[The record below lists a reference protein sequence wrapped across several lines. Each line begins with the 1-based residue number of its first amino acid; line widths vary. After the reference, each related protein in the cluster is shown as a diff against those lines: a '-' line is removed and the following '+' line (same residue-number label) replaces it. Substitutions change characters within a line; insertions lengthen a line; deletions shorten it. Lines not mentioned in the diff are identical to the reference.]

1 MSDERREYVITE
13 LLMRLLENDLD
24 DKAIAYVND
33 WLSNEPGAAVFYWD
47 FVKDYAA
54 IKMHMEGQLSG
65 AENDNLVSDAGV
77 SDLLIASLSE
87 AECNSPA
94 AEKSKP
100 VVSQEPMPAAS
111 KLSGFD
117 KFKKMQ
123 KIYHAALSVAAVLLL
138 MLLVYSQVF
147 PPKYCYPAAT
157 MVEQVA
163 AAWSDSSERIDSD
176 NRLFT
181 NTEPYILE
189 QGLVKLVYEQGV
201 DIVVEAPAEFTV
213 EKQGLTLKYGQ
224 LYSTVGLA
232 GQGFYIACPNARY
245 VDLGTEF
252 AVSVNKFGSS
262 ELHVLLGK
270 VEMAAGL
277 MGKSMCTR
285 IVHEGNAMAFDNT
298 NGKIDSIALRSN
310 DFARKIE
317 SDTQMVWRGQKSINL
332 ADIIGGGNGFGTG
345 QLEVGIYPQ
354 TGKVVNQYYGLTD
367 HSDSVYYR
375 VDGNSFVDGVFVP
388 DGGNGPV
395 IVSSEGHENSDI
407 IDTNGT
413 FWGCVQNGGIHYHQ
427 GELIKH
433 SLRLSGISYGDKD
446 NAAILMHAN
455 QGVTFDLKTI
465 RQSVPG
471 LEIDKFTA
479 ICGMSETVYD
489 KSVFVASKVPLQQ
502 DSKVQPEGIFYV
514 LVDGEARYVSDLVSP
529 ADEPKNIEVGIN
541 DSDRFLT
548 FIVCGSGDNAYIWS
562 LFARPELQF
571 SLE

>member
-24 DKAIAYVND
+24 DKAIAYIND
-33 WLSNEPGAAVFYWD
+33 WLANEPGAAVFYWD

-94 AEKSKP
+94 VEKQCP
-100 VVSQEPMPAAS
+100 LISQEPAPVVR

-117 KFKKMQ
+117 KFKKMHR
-123 KIYHAALSVAAVLLL
+123 IYHATLSVAAVLLL

-157 MVEQVA
+157 LTEQVTA
-163 AAWSDSSERIDSD
+163 VWSDRSEIIDTD

-189 QGLVKLVYEQGV
+189 NGLVKLVYEQGV
-201 DIVVEAPAEFTV
+201 EVIIEAPAEFTV
-213 EKQGLTLKYGQ
+213 DKQGLTLNYGQ
-224 LYSTVGLA
+224 LYSTVNQA

-252 AVSVNKFGSS
+252 AVAVNKAGSS

-270 VEMAAGL
+270 VQMAAGL
-277 MGKSMCTR
+277 GGKSMCTR
-285 IVHEGNAMAFDNT
+285 TVYEGSAMAFDNR
-298 NGKIDSIALRSN
+298 NGKVESIALRGN
-310 DFARKIE
+310 DFAREIE
-317 SDTQMVWRGQKSINL
+317 SGTKMVWRGQKSINL
-332 ADIIGGGNGFGTG
+332 ADIVGGGNGFGTG
-345 QLEVGIYPQ
+345 QIEVGIYPQ
-354 TGKVVNQYYGLTD
+354 TGMVVNQYYGLTD
-367 HSDSVYYR
+367 RSDSIYHLVG
-375 VDGNSFVDGVFVP
+375 GNSFVDGVFVP

-395 IVSSEGHENSDI
+395 IVSSEGHENADM

-427 GELIKH
+427 GELKKH
-433 SLRLSGISYGDKD
+433 SLRLSGVSYGDKD
-446 NAAILMHAN
+446 NAAILMHAS
-455 QGVTFDLKTI
+455 QGVTFDLKKI

-479 ICGMSETVYD
+479 LCGMSETVYD
-489 KSVFVASKVPLQQ
+489 QSIFISKDPLQR
-502 DSKVQPEGIFYV
+502 DSNTQPEGFFYV
-514 LVDGEARYVSDLVSP
+514 LVDGKTRYVSDLVCP
-529 ADEPKNIEVGIN
+529 ADEPKNIEFGIN
-541 DSDRFLT
+541 DNDRFLT
-548 FIVCGSGDNAYIWS
+548 LIVCGSGNNAYIWS
-562 LFARPELQF
+562 LFARPQLHFNIE
-571 SLE
+571 